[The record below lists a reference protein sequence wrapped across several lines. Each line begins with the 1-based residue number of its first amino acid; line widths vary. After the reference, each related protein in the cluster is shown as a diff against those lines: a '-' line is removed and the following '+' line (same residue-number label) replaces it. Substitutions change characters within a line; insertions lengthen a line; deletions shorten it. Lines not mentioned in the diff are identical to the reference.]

1 MKTWY
6 YPKTMNNNL
15 IIYTILLLLVIVVYF
30 PLKSITGQVCT
41 ETITTVLECPNNTIE
56 YEKRASEK
64 CSKACGNSEGDMKYK
79 YHCMLDSFHKDLV
92 EMCAIPKYL
101 FDYCPAYHRKGKQ
114 IQKDESRPCNT
125 SSSKTY
131 YNSDELFFCDLT
143 NCLGSFTSTTSDSP
157 SETTDMT
164 MAQIPYGESWYLHLK
179 WIAATVVTFLI
190 IGLII
195 FLIRKRQQSNE
206 SSNCLQISTPDC
218 LKPQRMKRKETGG
231 PNGSLLVWYN
241 TRT

>member
-1 MKTWY
+1 MDT
-6 YPKTMNNNL
+6 NL
-15 IIYTILLLLVIVVYF
+15 IYNILLLLLGVVIHF
-30 PLKSITGQVCT
+30 QLPITCQVCI
-41 ETITTVLECPNNTIE
+41 ETVTRVSECLRNTRE
-56 YEKRASEK
+56 YEKLASEK
-64 CSKACGNSEGDMKYK
+64 CSKACGNSEGDIHYEYQ
-79 YHCMLDSFHKDLV
+79 YHCMLDSTHKDLL

-101 FDYCPAYHRKGKQ
+101 FDYCPAYDRKGQQ

-125 SSSKTY
+125 SSSRTY

-164 MAQIPYGESWYLHLK
+164 MAQIPDGESWYPHLI
-179 WIAATVVTFLI
+179 WIADTVATCLI

-206 SSNCLQISTPDC
+206 SSNGFQMFMPGSW
-218 LKPQRMKRKETGG
+218 KPQRKKHKENDGV
-231 PNGSLLVWYN
+231 PNRQYPLLINDV
-241 TRT
+241 